1 MSLQLSAK
9 YPALERISLNCAT
22 YLDSVW
28 LPSPHVELV
37 VAHAESQDSLV
48 DPQPRREEHEV
59 RRFLVNWL
67 RKQRLVTIPWYIF
80 QELDLQHAAHE
91 C

>member
-1 MSLQLSAK
+1 MIVSSVPSLGKDSLILSD
-9 YPALERISLNCAT
+9 S

-28 LPSPHVELV
+28 LPASHVELV